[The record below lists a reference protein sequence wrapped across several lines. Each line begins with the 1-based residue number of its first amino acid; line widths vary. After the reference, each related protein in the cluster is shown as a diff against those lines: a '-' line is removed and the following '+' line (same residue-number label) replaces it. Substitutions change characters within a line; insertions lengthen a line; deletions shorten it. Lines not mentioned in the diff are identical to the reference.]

1 MDVVLLPLIQIINV
15 AINLFIWALIISA
28 ILSWLVTFNVV
39 NTRNQFVYMV
49 GNFLY
54 RITEPALRPLRRVIP
69 IMGGIDLSPIALI
82 LILWFIQGVL
92 TQLAMRI
99 MGV

>member
-1 MDVVLLPLIQIINV
+1 MDVVLLPLIQITNI

-28 ILSWLVTFNVV
+28 ILSWLVNFNVV
-39 NTRNQFVYMV
+39 NPRNQFVYMV

-54 RITEPALRPLRRVIP
+54 RVTEPALRPLRRVIP
-69 IMGGIDLSPIALI
+69 VMGGIDISPIALI

-92 TQLAMRI
+92 SQLAFRI
-99 MGV
+99 ATS

>member
-92 TQLAMRI
+92 AQLAMRI
-99 MGV
+99 MAL